1 MDMELFSPGFMF
13 VAVMGIVFIGLTF
26 VLAR

>member
-1 MDMELFSPGFMF
+1 MELFSPGFMF
-13 VAVMGIVFIGLTF
+13 VAVIGIVFIVLTF